1 MVHCGPQEGRHTGV
15 LVAKKIDEI
24 INALELPPVEDCMK
38 TMTTDNAANMKIA
51 CRDSIA
57 VDKHLGCIDHSLNLV
72 VNAGLNSI
80 PKIKTSVDNFR
91 KLVTGC
97 HKSHLYCDRIKKA
110 CSDLNSSSSTICPGS
125 IFYVTFNTRNISFTT
140 RNIPF
145 TTRNISFIY
154 FNTIN
159 ISF

>member
-80 PKIKTSVDNFR
+80 PKIKNSVDSFR

-125 IFYVTFNTRNISFTT
+125 IYYFIYHLSSIYISFNTINISFTTRNISFTT
-140 RNIPF
+140 RNI
-145 TTRNISFIY
+145 SF
-154 FNTIN
+154 
-159 ISF
+159 